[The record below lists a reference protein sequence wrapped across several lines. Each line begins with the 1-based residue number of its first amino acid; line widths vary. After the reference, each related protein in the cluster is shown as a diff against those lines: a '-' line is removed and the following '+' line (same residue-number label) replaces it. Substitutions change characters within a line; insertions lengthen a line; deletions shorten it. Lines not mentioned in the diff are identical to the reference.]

1 MKALLLAF
9 VITNLTPILDYDRS
23 VHLGTAKVGAQL
35 HTDKRFGSATI
46 IAISD
51 RLVGAQFIRV
61 PNAANRDSS
70 EALIE
75 FDTDTSIEVCIAR
88 DSRLKQIPKWLR
100 KYALTSDVF
109 VTSDTPYQV
118 RCSISPPGHVTL
130 GSNHG
135 KKGTSMYAA
144 LLLEVKR

>member
-9 VITNLTPILDYDRS
+9 VITNLTPSLDYDRP
-23 VHLGTAKVGAQL
+23 VHLGTAKVGVML
-35 HTDKRFGSATI
+35 HTDARFGSATI
-46 IAISD
+46 IGLSD
-51 RLVGAQFIRV
+51 RLVGAKFIRV
-61 PNAANRDSS
+61 PNSVNLLSS
-70 EALIE
+70 KALIE

-88 DSRLKQIPKWLR
+88 DSRLKQIPTWLR

-109 VTSDTPYQV
+109 VTSDAPYQV
-118 RCSISPPGHVTL
+118 RCSISPPGHITL

-135 KKGTSMYAA
+135 KEGTSMYAA